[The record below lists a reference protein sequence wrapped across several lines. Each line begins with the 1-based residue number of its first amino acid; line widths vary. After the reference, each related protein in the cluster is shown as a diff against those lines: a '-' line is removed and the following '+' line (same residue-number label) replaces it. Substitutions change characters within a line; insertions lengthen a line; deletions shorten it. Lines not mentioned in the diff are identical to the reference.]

1 MQQGTL
7 FTRRTVERHFRK
19 HQARCPPEYREILI
33 ERILAK
39 RWTEASLGK
48 VVGIVASTFA
58 RHQLTDYD
66 RLLAIS
72 GMARAEARLIVSRE
86 VSDIL
91 ESWRSTALP
100 SQIGGASR
108 AHAYPPVHGYA
119 PPPRPSAQCA
129 RVA

>member
-1 MQQGTL
+1 MTEAPL
-7 FTRRTVERHFRK
+7 SDFAVSRPRRKTQLV
-19 HQARCPPEYREILI
+19 CPIRPEYREILI

-100 SQIGGASR
+100 
-108 AHAYPPVHGYA
+108 
-119 PPPRPSAQCA
+119 
-129 RVA
+129 

>member
-1 MQQGTL
+1 
-7 FTRRTVERHFRK
+7 
-19 HQARCPPEYREILI
+19 
-33 ERILAK
+33 AK

-100 SQIGGASR
+100 
-108 AHAYPPVHGYA
+108 
-119 PPPRPSAQCA
+119 
-129 RVA
+129 

>member
-72 GMARAEARLIVSRE
+72 GMVRAEARLIVSRE

-100 SQIGGASR
+100 
-108 AHAYPPVHGYA
+108 
-119 PPPRPSAQCA
+119 
-129 RVA
+129 